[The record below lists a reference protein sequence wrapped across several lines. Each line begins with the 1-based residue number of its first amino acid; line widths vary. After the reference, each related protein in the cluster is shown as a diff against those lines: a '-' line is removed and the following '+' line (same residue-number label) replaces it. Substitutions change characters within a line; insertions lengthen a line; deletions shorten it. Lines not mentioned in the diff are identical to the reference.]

1 MNFDYVKTKEQFV
14 EEVFE
19 IAFGEN
25 AINRD
30 FGYNEVLETLME
42 FSDNALKIEE
52 LSMDIEEYEKMDEQ
66 LEKSYR
72 KGYAD
77 GKKYE
82 QINND
87 VYEDIQQY
95 SEPNDGEYYSPDLE
109 SKF

>member
-1 MNFDYVKTKEQFV
+1 MNFDYVKTKEQFI

-66 LEKSYR
+66 LENSYR

-82 QINND
+82 D
-87 VYEDIQQY
+87 MQQY
-95 SEPNDGEYYSPDLE
+95 PNNEYYSPDLE

>member
-1 MNFDYVKTKEQFV
+1 MNFDYVKTKEQFI

-95 SEPNDGEYYSPDLE
+95 SCLLYTSPSPRD
-109 SKF
+109 S